1 MYRFKHKLFGISC
14 CLILLGCDIPTALPI
29 LEQRWILPLEQAKV
43 GVEELLPAGVSVSD
57 GVLEV
62 SIDTITTNSSLD
74 SLCAACAALNGSTAA
89 VPAFTSSFNG
99 SVNLP
104 ANMSSVEISSGSV
117 HVAVT
122 NGLSFDPLAGGGSI
136 EATILDGD
144 GGLQLA
150 QLIFSGALAPG
161 TTLTQSISI
170 GNSNVGN
177 EVFAVIT
184 VTSPGGQIA
193 PINTSEQL
201 SVATTGSAL
210 IMGSTTV
217 SLEGHAVEVDVV
229 KLDLDHIGPEIIER
243 IVNGSLILEVTNPF
257 GVSLSGNINIGP
269 TSKSFSISEDGRSTT
284 TISYTRNELSSF
296 LGEKGVILS
305 LSGTANGTSITLSS
319 HQELTIEGAIDC
331 LIRIG

>member
-43 GVEELLPAGVSVSD
+43 GVEELLPAGLSVSD

-99 SVNLP
+99 SVDLP
-104 ANMSSVEISSGSV
+104 ANISSIEISSGSV

-122 NGLSFDPLAGGGSI
+122 NGLSFDPLAGGGLI
-136 EATILDGD
+136 EATILDGE

-161 TTLTQSISI
+161 TS
-170 GNSNVGN
+170 
-177 EVFAVIT
+177 
-184 VTSPGGQIA
+184 
-193 PINTSEQL
+193 
-201 SVATTGSAL
+201 
-210 IMGSTTV
+210 M
-217 SLEGHAVEVDVV
+217 
-229 KLDLDHIGPEIIER
+229 DLR
-243 IVNGSLILEVTNPF
+243 
-257 GVSLSGNINIGP
+257 
-269 TSKSFSISEDGRSTT
+269 R
-284 TISYTRNELSSF
+284 
-296 LGEKGVILS
+296 
-305 LSGTANGTSITLSS
+305 
-319 HQELTIEGAIDC
+319 
-331 LIRIG
+331 

>member
-1 MYRFKHKLFGISC
+1 LYRFKHKLFGISC

-29 LEQRWILPLEQAKV
+29 LEQRWILALEQAKV

-62 SIDTITTNSSLD
+62 SIDTITTNSSLE

-104 ANMSSVEISSGSV
+104 ANISSIEISSGSV
-117 HVAVT
+117 QVVVT

-136 EATILDGD
+136 EATILDGE

-161 TTLTQSISI
+161 ATVTRSISI
-170 GNSNVGN
+170 GNLSVGN
-177 EVFAVIT
+177 EVFAIIE

-210 IMGSTTV
+210 IMGSATV
-217 SLEGHAVEVDVV
+217 SLEGHAVEVDIV

-284 TISYTRNELSSF
+284 TISYTRNELTSF
-296 LGEKGVILS
+296 LGEKGVTLS

-319 HQELTIEGAIDC
+319 HQELTLEGTIDC

>member
-1 MYRFKHKLFGISC
+1 MYRSRHKLFGISC
-14 CLILLGCDIPTALPI
+14 CLILLGCDIPTAMPI
-29 LEQRWILPLEQAKV
+29 LEQRWILPLEQAKI
-43 GVEELLPAGVSVSD
+43 GVEELLPAGVSLKD

-62 SIDTITTNSSLD
+62 SIDTITTNSSLN

-89 VPAFTSSFNG
+89 VPAFISSFNG

-104 ANMSSVEISSGSV
+104 ANISSVEISSGSV
-117 HVAVT
+117 HVVVT

-136 EATILDGD
+136 EATILDGE

-161 TTLTQSISI
+161 TTVTQSISI
-170 GNSNVGN
+170 GHSNIGN
-177 EVFAVIT
+177 ELFAVIE

-193 PINTSEQL
+193 PVNTSEQL

-210 IMGSTTV
+210 IMSSATV

-229 KLDLDHIGPEIIER
+229 KLDLDHIGPEITER
-243 IVNGSLILEVTNPF
+243 IVNGSLILDVENPF

-269 TSKSFSISEDGRSTT
+269 TSKSFSILEGVRSTA
-284 TISYTRNELSSF
+284 TISYTGDELRSF
-296 LGEKGVILS
+296 LGNKGVTLS
-305 LSGTANGTSITLSS
+305 LSGTANGSSITLSS
-319 HQELTIEGAIDC
+319 GRELTIEGTIDC

>member
-1 MYRFKHKLFGISC
+1 MYRSKHKLFGISC

-29 LEQRWILPLEQAKV
+29 LEQRWILPLEQAKI
-43 GVEELLPAGVSVSD
+43 GVEELLPAGVSLKD

-62 SIDTITTNSSLD
+62 SIDTITTSSSLNTMCVD
-74 SLCAACAALNGSTAA
+74 CAALNGSTAA

-99 SVNLP
+99 SVDLP
-104 ANMSSVEISSGSV
+104 ANISSIEISSGSV

-122 NGLSFDPLAGGGSI
+122 NGLSFDPLAGGGLI
-136 EATILDGD
+136 EATILDGE

-177 EVFAVIT
+177 EVFAVIK

-217 SLEGHAVEVDVV
+217 SLEGHVVEVDVV
-229 KLDLDHIGPEIIER
+229 KLDLDHVGPEIIER

-284 TISYTRNELSSF
+284 TISYTGDELSSF
-296 LGEKGVILS
+296 LGEKGVTLS
-305 LSGTANGTSITLSS
+305 LSGTANGSSITLSS
-319 HQELTIEGAIDC
+319 HQELTIEGTIDC

>member
-1 MYRFKHKLFGISC
+1 
-14 CLILLGCDIPTALPI
+14 
-29 LEQRWILPLEQAKV
+29 LEQAKV

-210 IMGSTTV
+210 IMGSATV

-319 HQELTIEGAIDC
+319 HQELTLEGTIDC

>member
-1 MYRFKHKLFGISC
+1 MYRSKHKLFGISC
-14 CLILLGCDIPTALPI
+14 CLILLGCDIPTAMPI
-29 LEQRWILPLEQAKV
+29 LEQRWILPLEQAKI
-43 GVEELLPAGVSVSD
+43 GVRELLPAGVSLKD

-62 SIDTITTNSSLD
+62 SIDTITTSSSLNTMCVD
-74 SLCAACAALNGSTAA
+74 CAALNGSTVA

-99 SVNLP
+99 SVDLP
-104 ANMSSVEISSGSV
+104 ANISSVEISSGSV

-136 EATILDGD
+136 EATILDGE

-150 QLIFSGALAPG
+150 HLIFSGALSPG
-161 TTLTQSISI
+161 TSLTQSISI
-170 GNSNVGN
+170 GNLNVGN
-177 EVFAVIT
+177 EVFAVIK
-184 VTSPGGQIA
+184 VISPGGQIA
-193 PINTSEQL
+193 PINTSEEL

-229 KLDLDHIGPEIIER
+229 KLDLDHIGPEIIEK

-257 GVSLSGNINIGP
+257 GVSLSGNINIGS
-269 TSKSFSISEDGRSTT
+269 TSKGFLISENGRSTT
-284 TISYTRNELSSF
+284 TISYTRNELTSF
-296 LGEKGVILS
+296 LGEKGVTLS

-319 HQELTIEGAIDC
+319 HQELTIEGTIDC

>member
-1 MYRFKHKLFGISC
+1 LYRFKHKLFGISC

-210 IMGSTTV
+210 IMGSATV

-284 TISYTRNELSSF
+284 TISYTRNELTSF
-296 LGEKGVILS
+296 LGEKGVTLS

-319 HQELTIEGAIDC
+319 HQELTIEGTIDC

>member
-14 CLILLGCDIPTALPI
+14 CLILLGCDVPTALPI

-43 GVEELLPAGVSVSD
+43 GVEELLPAGLSVSD

-229 KLDLDHIGPEIIER
+229 KLDLDHISPEIIER

>member
-29 LEQRWILPLEQAKV
+29 LEQRWILALEQAKV

-62 SIDTITTNSSLD
+62 SIDTITTNSSLE

-104 ANMSSVEISSGSV
+104 ANISSIEISSGSV
-117 HVAVT
+117 QVVVT

-136 EATILDGD
+136 EATILDGE

-161 TTLTQSISI
+161 ATVTRSISI
-170 GNSNVGN
+170 GNLSVGN
-177 EVFAVIT
+177 EVFAIIE

-210 IMGSTTV
+210 IMGSATV
-217 SLEGHAVEVDVV
+217 SLEGHAVEVDIV

-284 TISYTRNELSSF
+284 TISYTRNELTSF
-296 LGEKGVILS
+296 LGEKGVTLS

-319 HQELTIEGAIDC
+319 HQELTLEGTIDC

>member
-1 MYRFKHKLFGISC
+1 MYRSKHKLFGISC
-14 CLILLGCDIPTALPI
+14 CLILLGCDIPTAMPI
-29 LEQRWILPLEQAKV
+29 LEQRWILPLEQAKI
-43 GVEELLPAGVSVSD
+43 GVRELLPAGVSLKD

-62 SIDTITTNSSLD
+62 SIDTITTSSSLNTMCVD
-74 SLCAACAALNGSTAA
+74 CAALNGSTVA

-99 SVNLP
+99 SVDLP
-104 ANMSSVEISSGSV
+104 ANISSVEISSGSV

-136 EATILDGD
+136 EATILDGE

-150 QLIFSGALAPG
+150 HLIFSGALSPG
-161 TTLTQSISI
+161 TSLTQSISI
-170 GNSNVGN
+170 GNLNVGN
-177 EVFAVIT
+177 EVFAVIK
-184 VTSPGGQIA
+184 VISPGGQIA
-193 PINTSEQL
+193 PINTSEEL

-257 GVSLSGNINIGP
+257 GVSLSGNINIGS
-269 TSKSFSISEDGRSTT
+269 TSKGFLISENGRSTT
-284 TISYTRNELSSF
+284 TISYTRNELTSF
-296 LGEKGVILS
+296 LGEKGVTLS

-319 HQELTIEGAIDC
+319 HQELTIEGTIDC

>member
-14 CLILLGCDIPTALPI
+14 CLILLGCDIPTSLPI
-29 LEQRWILPLEQAKV
+29 LEQRWILPLEQAKI
-43 GVEELLPAGVSVSD
+43 GVEELLPAGVSLND

-62 SIDTITTNSSLD
+62 SIDTITTSSSLNAMCVD
-74 SLCAACAALNGSTAA
+74 CAALNGSTAA

-99 SVNLP
+99 SVDLP
-104 ANMSSVEISSGSV
+104 ANISSVEISSGSV

-201 SVATTGSAL
+201 RVAVTGSVLIAGAAL
-210 IMGSTTV
+210 V

-269 TSKSFSISEDGRSTT
+269 TSKSFSIPESGRSTT
-284 TISYTRNELSSF
+284 TISYTRDELKSF
-296 LGEKGVILS
+296 LGKKGVALS
-305 LSGTANGTSITLSS
+305 LSGTVTGSSIILSS
-319 HQELTIEGAIDC
+319 RQELTIEGTIDC

>member
-1 MYRFKHKLFGISC
+1 
-14 CLILLGCDIPTALPI
+14 
-29 LEQRWILPLEQAKV
+29 LEQAKV

-62 SIDTITTNSSLD
+62 SIDTITTNSSLE

-104 ANMSSVEISSGSV
+104 ANISSIEISSGSV
-117 HVAVT
+117 QVVVT

-136 EATILDGD
+136 EATILDGE

-161 TTLTQSISI
+161 ATVTRSISI
-170 GNSNVGN
+170 GNLSVGN
-177 EVFAVIT
+177 EVFAIIE

-210 IMGSTTV
+210 IMGSATV
-217 SLEGHAVEVDVV
+217 SLEGHAVEVDIV

-284 TISYTRNELSSF
+284 TISYTRNELTSF
-296 LGEKGVILS
+296 LGEKGVTLS

>member
-1 MYRFKHKLFGISC
+1 MYRFKHKFFGISC
-14 CLILLGCDIPTALPI
+14 CLILLGCDIPTAMPI

-43 GVEELLPAGVSVSD
+43 GVEELLPAGVSLND

-62 SIDTITTNSSLD
+62 SIDTITTNSSLN

-122 NGLSFDPLAGGGSI
+122 NGLSFDPLVGGGSV
-136 EATILDGD
+136 EATILDGE

-177 EVFAVIT
+177 EVFAVIK
-184 VTSPGGQIA
+184 VISPGGQIA

>member
-1 MYRFKHKLFGISC
+1 MYRSKYKLFGISC
-14 CLILLGCDIPTALPI
+14 CLILLGCDIPTSLPI
-29 LEQRWILPLEQAKV
+29 LEQRWILPLEQAKI
-43 GVEELLPAGVSVSD
+43 GVEELLPAGVSLND

-62 SIDTITTNSSLD
+62 SIDTITTSSSLNAMCVD
-74 SLCAACAALNGSTAA
+74 CAALNGSTAA
-89 VPAFTSSFNG
+89 VPAFISSFNG

-104 ANMSSVEISSGSV
+104 ANISSVEISSGSV

-122 NGLSFDPLAGGGSI
+122 NGLSFDPLAGGGLI
-136 EATILDGD
+136 EATILDGE

-150 QLIFSGALAPG
+150 QLIFSGVLAPG
-161 TTLTQSISI
+161 TTLTQWISI

-177 EVFAVIT
+177 EVFAVIK
-184 VTSPGGQIA
+184 VISPGGQIA

-284 TISYTRNELSSF
+284 TISYTRNELTSF
-296 LGEKGVILS
+296 LGEKGVTLS

-319 HQELTIEGAIDC
+319 HQELTIEGTIDC

>member
-1 MYRFKHKLFGISC
+1 M
-14 CLILLGCDIPTALPI
+14 PI

-43 GVEELLPAGVSVSD
+43 GVEELLPAGVSLND

-62 SIDTITTNSSLD
+62 SIDTITTSSSLNAMCVD
-74 SLCAACAALNGSTAA
+74 CANLNGSTAA

-99 SVNLP
+99 SVDLP
-104 ANMSSVEISSGSV
+104 ANISSIEISSGSV

-136 EATILDGD
+136 EATILDGE

-150 QLIFSGALAPG
+150 QLIFSGAFAPG
-161 TTLTQSISI
+161 TTLAQSISI
-170 GNSNVGN
+170 GNLNIGN
-177 EVFAVIT
+177 ELFAVIEA
-184 VTSPGGQIA
+184 TSPGGQIA

-269 TSKSFSISEDGRSTT
+269 TSKSFLISEDGRSTT
-284 TISYTRNELSSF
+284 TISYTRNELTSF
-296 LGEKGVILS
+296 LGEKGVTLS

-319 HQELTIEGAIDC
+319 HQELTIEGTIDC

>member
-1 MYRFKHKLFGISC
+1 MDRLKLKLIPISG
-14 CLILLGCDIPTALPI
+14 CLVLLACDIPTALPI
-29 LEQRWILPLEQAKV
+29 LEQRWILPVEQAKI
-43 GVEELLPAGVSVSD
+43 GVEQLLPAGVSAND
-57 GVLEV
+57 GVLKV
-62 SIDTITTNSSLD
+62 SIDTITTSISLNT
-74 SLCAACAALNGSTAA
+74 LCSDCAALNGYTVAI
-89 VPAFTSSFNG
+89 PAFTSSFNG

-104 ANMSSVEISSGSV
+104 ANISSVEISSGSV

-122 NGLSFDPLAGGGSI
+122 NGLSFDPLAGGGLI
-136 EATILDGD
+136 EATILDGE

-177 EVFAVIT
+177 EVFAVIK

-193 PINTSEQL
+193 PINISEQL

-229 KLDLDHIGPEIIER
+229 KLDLDHISPEIIER

>member
-99 SVNLP
+99 SVNLL

-117 HVAVT
+117 QVVVT

-161 TTLTQSISI
+161 ATVTRSISI

-177 EVFAVIT
+177 EVFSVIK

-210 IMGSTTV
+210 IMGSATV
-217 SLEGHAVEVDVV
+217 SLEGHAVEVDIV

-284 TISYTRNELSSF
+284 TISYTRNELTSF
-296 LGEKGVILS
+296 LGEKGVTLS

-319 HQELTIEGAIDC
+319 HQELTLEGTIDC

>member
-1 MYRFKHKLFGISC
+1 M
-14 CLILLGCDIPTALPI
+14 
-29 LEQRWILPLEQAKV
+29 EQAKI
-43 GVEELLPAGVSVSD
+43 GVEELLPAGVSLKD

-62 SIDTITTNSSLD
+62 SIDTITTSSSLNTMCVD
-74 SLCAACAALNGSTAA
+74 CAALNGSTGA

-99 SVNLP
+99 SVDLP
-104 ANMSSVEISSGSV
+104 ANISSVEISSGSV

-122 NGLSFDPLAGGGSI
+122 NGLSFDPLAGGGLI
-136 EATILDGD
+136 EATILDGE

-177 EVFAVIT
+177 EVFAVIK
-184 VTSPGGQIA
+184 VISPGGQIA

-284 TISYTRNELSSF
+284 TISYTGDELRSF
-296 LGEKGVILS
+296 LGQKGVTLS
-305 LSGTANGTSITLSS
+305 LFGTADGSS
-319 HQELTIEGAIDC
+319 VTVRPGQELTIEVKIDC
-331 LIRIG
+331 VIRTD

>member
-1 MYRFKHKLFGISC
+1 MYRFKLKLFGISC
-14 CLILLGCDIPTALPI
+14 CLMLLGCDIPTALPI
-29 LEQRWILPLEQAKV
+29 LEQRWILPLEQAKI
-43 GVEELLPAGVSVSD
+43 GVEELLPAGVSVND

-62 SIDTITTNSSLD
+62 SIDTLTTNSSLD

-104 ANMSSVEISSGSV
+104 ANISSVEISSGSV

-136 EATILDGD
+136 EATVLDGE

-150 QLIFSGALAPG
+150 QLIFSGVLAPG
-161 TTLTQSISI
+161 TTVTQSISI
-170 GNSNVGN
+170 GNSSVGN
-177 EVFAVIT
+177 EVFAVIE

-210 IMGSTTV
+210 IMGSATV
-217 SLEGHAVEVDVV
+217 SLEGHAVEIDVI

-243 IVNGSLILEVTNPF
+243 IVNGSLILEVANPF

-269 TSKSFSISEDGRSTT
+269 TSKSFSIPEGGRSTT
-284 TISYTRNELSSF
+284 TISYTRDEFEVLPGEEGGHFIPIRDREWELNHPEFSS
-296 LGEKGVILS
+296 GI
-305 LSGTANGTSITLSS
+305 NYRR
-319 HQELTIEGAIDC
+319 HN
-331 LIRIG
+331 

>member
-1 MYRFKHKLFGISC
+1 MYRSKHKLFGISC
-14 CLILLGCDIPTALPI
+14 CLILLGCDIPTAMPI
-29 LEQRWILPLEQAKV
+29 LEQRWILPLEQAKI
-43 GVEELLPAGVSVSD
+43 GVRELLPAGVSLKD

-62 SIDTITTNSSLD
+62 SIDTITTSSSLNTMCVD
-74 SLCAACAALNGSTAA
+74 CAALNGSTVA

-99 SVNLP
+99 SVDLP
-104 ANMSSVEISSGSV
+104 ANISSVEISSGSV
-117 HVAVT
+117 NVAVT

-136 EATILDGD
+136 EATILDGE

-161 TTLTQSISI
+161 TSLTQSISI
-170 GNSNVGN
+170 GNLNVGN
-177 EVFAVIT
+177 EVFAVIK
-184 VTSPGGQIA
+184 VISPGGQIA
-193 PINTSEQL
+193 PINTSEEL

-257 GVSLSGNINIGP
+257 GVSLSGNINIGS
-269 TSKSFSISEDGRSTT
+269 TSKGFLISENGRSTT
-284 TISYTRNELSSF
+284 TISYTRNELTSF
-296 LGEKGVILS
+296 LGEKGVTLS

-319 HQELTIEGAIDC
+319 HQELTIEGTIDC

>member
-14 CLILLGCDIPTALPI
+14 CLILLGCDIPTAMPI

-43 GVEELLPAGVSVSD
+43 GVEELLPAGVSLND

-62 SIDTITTNSSLD
+62 SIDTITTSSSLNAMCVD
-74 SLCAACAALNGSTAA
+74 CANLNGSTAA

-99 SVNLP
+99 SVDLP
-104 ANMSSVEISSGSV
+104 ANISSIEISSGSV

-136 EATILDGD
+136 EATILDGE

-150 QLIFSGALAPG
+150 QLIFSGAFAPG
-161 TTLTQSISI
+161 TTLAQSISI
-170 GNSNVGN
+170 GNLNIGN
-177 EVFAVIT
+177 ELFAVIEA
-184 VTSPGGQIA
+184 TSPGGQIA

-269 TSKSFSISEDGRSTT
+269 TSKSFLISEDGRSTT
-284 TISYTRNELSSF
+284 TISYTRNELTSF
-296 LGEKGVILS
+296 LGEKGVTLS

-319 HQELTIEGAIDC
+319 HQELTIEGTIDC

>member
-29 LEQRWILPLEQAKV
+29 LEQRWILALEQAKV

-62 SIDTITTNSSLD
+62 SIDTITTNSSLE

-104 ANMSSVEISSGSV
+104 ANISSIEISSGSV
-117 HVAVT
+117 QVVVT

-136 EATILDGD
+136 EATILDGE

-161 TTLTQSISI
+161 ATVTRSISI
-170 GNSNVGN
+170 GNLSVGN
-177 EVFAVIT
+177 EVFAIIE

-210 IMGSTTV
+210 IMGSATV

-284 TISYTRNELSSF
+284 TISYTRNELTSF
-296 LGEKGVILS
+296 LGEKGVTLS

-319 HQELTIEGAIDC
+319 HQELTLEGTIDC

>member
-1 MYRFKHKLFGISC
+1 MYRSKHKLFGISC

-29 LEQRWILPLEQAKV
+29 LEQRWILPLEQAKI
-43 GVEELLPAGVSVSD
+43 GVEELLPAGVSVND

-104 ANMSSVEISSGSV
+104 ANISSVEISSGSV

-136 EATILDGD
+136 EATVLDGE

-161 TTLTQSISI
+161 ITLTQSISI

-177 EVFAVIT
+177 EVFAVIK
-184 VTSPGGQIA
+184 VISPGGQIA

-210 IMGSTTV
+210 IVGSTTV

-269 TSKSFSISEDGRSTT
+269 TSKSFLISEDGRSTT
-284 TISYTRNELSSF
+284 TISYTRNELTSF
-296 LGEKGVILS
+296 LGEKGVTLS
-305 LSGTANGTSITLSS
+305 LSGTANGSSITLSS
-319 HQELTIEGAIDC
+319 GRELTIEGTIDC

>member
-1 MYRFKHKLFGISC
+1 
-14 CLILLGCDIPTALPI
+14 LILLGCDIPTALPI
-29 LEQRWILPLEQAKV
+29 LEQRWILALEQAKV

-62 SIDTITTNSSLD
+62 SIDTITTNSSLE

-104 ANMSSVEISSGSV
+104 ANISSIEISSGSV
-117 HVAVT
+117 QVVVT

-136 EATILDGD
+136 EATILDGE

-161 TTLTQSISI
+161 ATVTRSISI
-170 GNSNVGN
+170 GNLSVGN
-177 EVFAVIT
+177 EVFAIIE

-210 IMGSTTV
+210 IMGSATV
-217 SLEGHAVEVDVV
+217 SLEGHAVEVDIV

-284 TISYTRNELSSF
+284 TISYTRNELTSF
-296 LGEKGVILS
+296 LGEKGVTLS

-319 HQELTIEGAIDC
+319 HQELTLEGTIDC

>member
-14 CLILLGCDIPTALPI
+14 CLILLGCDIPTSLPI
-29 LEQRWILPLEQAKV
+29 LEQRWILPLEQAKI
-43 GVEELLPAGVSVSD
+43 GVEELLPAGVSLND

-99 SVNLP
+99 SVDLP
-104 ANMSSVEISSGSV
+104 ANISSVEISSGSV

-305 LSGTANGTSITLSS
+305 LSGTANGSSITLSS
-319 HQELTIEGAIDC
+319 HQELTIEGTIDC

>member
-14 CLILLGCDIPTALPI
+14 CLILLGCDIPTAMPI
-29 LEQRWILPLEQAKV
+29 LAQRWILPLEQAKI
-43 GVEELLPAGVSVSD
+43 GVEELLPAGVSLKD

-62 SIDTITTNSSLD
+62 SIDTITTNSSLN

-99 SVNLP
+99 SVDLP
-104 ANMSSVEISSGSV
+104 ANISSVEISSGSV

-122 NGLSFDPLAGGGSI
+122 NGLSFDPLAGGGLI
-136 EATILDGD
+136 EATILDGE

-177 EVFAVIT
+177 EVFAVIK

-229 KLDLDHIGPEIIER
+229 KLDLDHIGPQIIER

-284 TISYTRNELSSF
+284 TISYTGDELASF
-296 LGEKGVILS
+296 LGEKGVTLS
-305 LSGTANGTSITLSS
+305 LSGTANGSSITLSS
-319 HQELTIEGAIDC
+319 HQELTKEGTIDC

>member
-14 CLILLGCDIPTALPI
+14 CLILLGCDIPTAMPI
-29 LEQRWILPLEQAKV
+29 LEQRWILPLEQAKI
-43 GVEELLPAGVSVSD
+43 GVEELLPAGVSLKD

-62 SIDTITTNSSLD
+62 SIDTITTSSSLNTMCVD
-74 SLCAACAALNGSTAA
+74 CAALNGSTAA
-89 VPAFTSSFNG
+89 VPAFTSSFSG

-104 ANMSSVEISSGSV
+104 ANISSIEISSGSV

-122 NGLSFDPLAGGGSI
+122 NGLSFDPLFGAGSVK
-136 EATILDGD
+136 ATILDGE

-150 QLIFSGALAPG
+150 QLIFSGAFAPG
-161 TTLTQSISI
+161 TTVTQSMSI
-170 GNSNVGN
+170 GNLSVGN
-177 EVFAVIT
+177 EVFAIIE

-193 PINTSEQL
+193 SINTSEQL
-201 SVATTGSAL
+201 SVATTGSVL
-210 IMGSTTV
+210 IMGSATV
-217 SLEGHAVEVDVV
+217 SLEGHAVEVDIV

>member
-1 MYRFKHKLFGISC
+1 
-14 CLILLGCDIPTALPI
+14 
-29 LEQRWILPLEQAKV
+29 LEQAKI
-43 GVEELLPAGVSVSD
+43 GVEELLPAGVSLKD

-62 SIDTITTNSSLD
+62 SIDTITTSSSLNTMCVD
-74 SLCAACAALNGSTAA
+74 CAALNGSTGA

-99 SVNLP
+99 SVDLP
-104 ANMSSVEISSGSV
+104 ANISSVEISSGSV

-122 NGLSFDPLAGGGSI
+122 NGLSFDPLAGGGLI
-136 EATILDGD
+136 EATILDGE

-150 QLIFSGALAPG
+150 QLIFTGALAPG

-177 EVFAVIT
+177 EVFAVIK
-184 VTSPGGQIA
+184 VISPGGQIA
-193 PINTSEQL
+193 PINVSEQL

-229 KLDLDHIGPEIIER
+229 KLDLDHIGPKIIER

-257 GVSLSGNINIGP
+257 GVSLSGNINIGS
-269 TSKSFSISEDGRSTT
+269 TSKNFSISEDGRSTT
-284 TISYTRNELSSF
+284 TISYTRNELTSF
-296 LGEKGVILS
+296 LGEKGVTLS

-319 HQELTIEGAIDC
+319 HQELTLEGTIDC

>member
-1 MYRFKHKLFGISC
+1 M
-14 CLILLGCDIPTALPI
+14 ILLGCDIPTAMPI
-29 LEQRWILPLEQAKV
+29 LEQRWILPLEQAKI
-43 GVEELLPAGVSVSD
+43 GVEELLPAGVSLND

-62 SIDTITTNSSLD
+62 RIDTITTSSSLNTMCVD
-74 SLCAACAALNGSTAA
+74 CAALNGSTAA

-99 SVNLP
+99 SVDLP
-104 ANMSSVEISSGSV
+104 ANISSVEISSGSV

-122 NGLSFDPLAGGGSI
+122 NGLSFDPLAGGGLI
-136 EATILDGD
+136 EATILDGE

-150 QLIFSGALAPG
+150 QLIFSGAFAPG
-161 TTLTQSISI
+161 TSLTQSISI

-177 EVFAVIT
+177 EVFAVIK

-193 PINTSEQL
+193 PINISEQL

-229 KLDLDHIGPEIIER
+229 KLDLDHISPEIIER

-269 TSKSFSISEDGRSTT
+269 TSKSFLISEDGRSTT
-284 TISYTRNELSSF
+284 TISYTRNELTSF
-296 LGEKGVILS
+296 LGEKGVTLS

-319 HQELTIEGAIDC
+319 HQELTIEGTIDC

>member
-1 MYRFKHKLFGISC
+1 MYRSKHKLFGIPC
-14 CLILLGCDIPTALPI
+14 CLILLGCDIPTAMPI
-29 LEQRWILPLEQAKV
+29 LEQRWILPLEQAKI
-43 GVEELLPAGVSVSD
+43 GVEELLPAGVSLKD

-62 SIDTITTNSSLD
+62 SIDTITTSSSLNTMCVD
-74 SLCAACAALNGSTAA
+74 CAALNGSTVA

-99 SVNLP
+99 SVDLP
-104 ANMSSVEISSGSV
+104 ANISSVEISSGSV

-136 EATILDGD
+136 EATILDGE

-161 TTLTQSISI
+161 TSLAQSISI

-177 EVFAVIT
+177 EVFAVIE
-184 VTSPGGQIA
+184 VISPGGQIA
-193 PINTSEQL
+193 PLNTSEEL
-201 SVATTGSAL
+201 SVATTGNAL

-217 SLEGHAVEVDVV
+217 SLEGHAVEVEVV

-269 TSKSFSISEDGRSTT
+269 TSKSFLISEDGRSTT

-296 LGEKGVILS
+296 LGEKGVTLS

-319 HQELTIEGAIDC
+319 HQELSIEGTIDC

>member
-1 MYRFKHKLFGISC
+1 M
-14 CLILLGCDIPTALPI
+14 ILLGCDIPTALPI

-117 HVAVT
+117 QVVVT

-161 TTLTQSISI
+161 ATVTRSISI

-177 EVFAVIT
+177 EVFSVIK

-210 IMGSTTV
+210 IMGSATV
-217 SLEGHAVEVDVV
+217 SLEGHAVEVDIV

-284 TISYTRNELSSF
+284 TISYTRNELTSF
-296 LGEKGVILS
+296 LGEKGVTLS

-319 HQELTIEGAIDC
+319 HQELTLEGTIDC

>member
-117 HVAVT
+117 QVVVT

-161 TTLTQSISI
+161 ATVTRSISI

-177 EVFAVIT
+177 EVFSVIK

-210 IMGSTTV
+210 IMGSATV
-217 SLEGHAVEVDVV
+217 SLEGHAVEVDIV

-284 TISYTRNELSSF
+284 TISYTRNELTSF
-296 LGEKGVILS
+296 LGEKGVTLS

-319 HQELTIEGAIDC
+319 HQELTLEGTIDC

>member
-1 MYRFKHKLFGISC
+1 MYRSKHKLFGISC
-14 CLILLGCDIPTALPI
+14 CLMLLGCDIPTAMPI
-29 LEQRWILPLEQAKV
+29 LEQRWILPLEQAKI
-43 GVEELLPAGVSVSD
+43 GVRELLPAGVSLKD

-62 SIDTITTNSSLD
+62 SIDTITTSSSLNTMCVD
-74 SLCAACAALNGSTAA
+74 CAALNGSTVA

-99 SVNLP
+99 SVDLP
-104 ANMSSVEISSGSV
+104 ANISSVEISSGSV
-117 HVAVT
+117 NVAVT

-136 EATILDGD
+136 EATILDGE

-161 TTLTQSISI
+161 TSLTQSISI
-170 GNSNVGN
+170 GNLNVGN
-177 EVFAVIT
+177 EVFAVIK
-184 VTSPGGQIA
+184 VISPGGQIA
-193 PINTSEQL
+193 PINTSEEL

-257 GVSLSGNINIGP
+257 GVSLSGNINIGS
-269 TSKSFSISEDGRSTT
+269 TSKGFLISENGRSTT
-284 TISYTRNELSSF
+284 TISYTRNELTSF
-296 LGEKGVILS
+296 LGEKGVTLS

-319 HQELTIEGAIDC
+319 HQELTIEGTIDC